1 MKKNVRKVDL
11 GIGFLNDK
19 SGQELILFLSSFLLR
34 KNVVDP
40 LNDGTRLYF
49 CLLYDGASSAKTSD
63 EKELYIINTCN
74 NGRSQFH
81 VLSVQ
86 EPDDTGSQ
94 GLHEALEKATDCSNF
109 KFNRSERQ
117 VGIGSDGAST
127 NLALCALLKE
137 AVRDH
142 LVFMW
147 CLSHKLEL
155 ALKDAFKDKE
165 LDKKA
170 QEQLLLN
177 FTFLKKQL

>member
-1 MKKNVRKVDL
+1 M
-11 GIGFLNDK
+11 
-19 SGQELILFLSSFLLR
+19 
-34 KNVVDP
+34 
-40 LNDGTRLYF
+40 
-49 CLLYDGASSAKTSD
+49 
-63 EKELYIINTCN
+63 
-74 NGRSQFH
+74 
-81 VLSVQ
+81 
-86 EPDDTGSQ
+86 
-94 GLHEALEKATDCSNF
+94 EKAIDCSNF